1 MDCFKAICAMGD
13 RFQIDSGEKAY
24 VSCEYASVVQP
35 LHFLLILS
43 CNQAKMAPHMQE
55 MQWLSRLEKVVANIC
70 FLA

>member
-24 VSCEYASVVQP
+24 FSCEYASVVQP

-43 CNQAKMAPHMQE
+43 GNQAKMAPHMQE
-55 MQWLSRLEKVVANIC
+55 MQWLYHRGVFAANIC
-70 FLA
+70 FFA